1 VSCGGRRTVNVTKTR
16 KWMERKRRKKTK
28 DPAKKGVGKNSKI
41 FGLHG
46 ARENRPITPTKRAP
60 RPALWTT
67 STSGKVLDYE
77 LSNIFTLI

>member
-1 VSCGGRRTVNVTKTR
+1 MSCGRRKTVKVTKTG
-16 KWMERKRRKKTK
+16 KWMERKREKKTR
-28 DPAKKGVGKNSKI
+28 DPAKKRVEKKSKI

-67 STSGKVLDYE
+67 STSGKALDDK

>member
-1 VSCGGRRTVNVTKTR
+1 VNVTKTR
-16 KWMERKRRKKTK
+16 KWMERKRSGKKR
-28 DPAKKGVGKNSKI
+28 VGKKSKI

-67 STSGKVLDYE
+67 STSGKALDDK